1 MAFRDP
7 GEIVARHYLRFSM
20 KDQPGT
26 LARVAAV
33 LGDHRIGIDSVM
45 QKEAPTNAEFVPVI
59 IVTGPAQERAMAD
72 ALAAIAG
79 LGGLT
84 DRPTVRYRIEDFE

>member
-1 MAFRDP
+1 MAFRNP

-26 LARVAAV
+26 LARVATV
-33 LGDHRIGIDSVM
+33 LGEHRIGIDSVM
-45 QKEAPTNAEFVPVI
+45 QKEAPKNAEYVPVI
-59 IVTGPAQERAMAD
+59 IVTGPARERAMAE
-72 ALAAIAG
+72 ALAEIAALEG
-79 LGGLT
+79 LA